1 MVLTP
6 NFSSAAA
13 SILSV
18 SSMPSR
24 SFATSAPSP
33 AAPRPSSRLSLPGN
47 NSFTKRSSAYLCAP
61 SMSRSA
67 RRRTFSTSAR
77 ASKSWFQCCSAF
89 ACASCSVSSNCSWLS
104 PASAWAP
111 PAWTSAGFDFGV
123 VAWPS
128 SVLILRYS
136 PLLVLR
142 KKPQP
147 PSRRGR
153 LPICGS
159 LPEIQGGTEQLGG
172 DVDQR
177 NHPFVRHARGPD
189 HAQHAQRPA
198 ARPVGR
204 GHHAA
209 IAQHFITRFIADE
222 DLHAVAVDALIQQMQ
237 NVALLRKGLEQLT
250 QHSYI
255 REFGKAHEIG
265 LTREHV
271 VALARPLLR
280 LLRHVPRGLQQGRG
294 HVLPLQHGA
303 PPAATPLGQRRSCV
317 FAVEVAGRL
326 RELRRAEAP
335 FGANNVVLHLTVV
348 DDEDREH
355 AVRRQG
361 DEFHMAQDDPFAPR
375 HRHQPRHLRHARKQ
389 SRGAGQQ
396 FGDRRLGGELA
407 LELPQLVVLE
417 ELHAQQGIDEDAIT
431 LRGRNTPRRGVGRG
445 HEAEVLEIGH
455 DVADGS
461 RTQIQVGAARE
472 RARAHRLAV
481 ADVTLDQGLEQ
492 LLRTFVELGRTHVI
506 SPAFIPSTHSWH
518 SLYESANATSRPHR
532 CQGAPARRRRGWR
545 AVARVLTKRANRSRA
560 CPINSCPSA
569 CSANTAL

>member
-33 AAPRPSSRLSLPGN
+33 AAARPSSRLSLTGN
-47 NSFTKRSSAYLCAP
+47 NSFTKRSSAY
-61 SMSRSA
+61 
-67 RRRTFSTSAR
+67 
-77 ASKSWFQCCSAF
+77 CSG
-89 ACASCSVSSNCSWLS
+89 SSNCSWLS

-111 PAWTSAGFDFGV
+111 PAWASAGFDFGV

-142 KKPQP
+142 KKPKP

-159 LPEIQGGTEQLGG
+159 LPEIQGGTEQLGC

-255 REFGKAHEIG
+255 
-265 LTREHV
+265 
-271 VALARPLLR
+271 
-280 LLRHVPRGLQQGRG
+280 
-294 HVLPLQHGA
+294 
-303 PPAATPLGQRRSCV
+303 
-317 FAVEVAGRL
+317 
-326 RELRRAEAP
+326 
-335 FGANNVVLHLTVV
+335 
-348 DDEDREH
+348 
-355 AVRRQG
+355 
-361 DEFHMAQDDPFAPR
+361 
-375 HRHQPRHLRHARKQ
+375 
-389 SRGAGQQ
+389 
-396 FGDRRLGGELA
+396 
-407 LELPQLVVLE
+407 
-417 ELHAQQGIDEDAIT
+417 
-431 LRGRNTPRRGVGRG
+431 
-445 HEAEVLEIGH
+445 
-455 DVADGS
+455 
-461 RTQIQVGAARE
+461 
-472 RARAHRLAV
+472 
-481 ADVTLDQGLEQ
+481 
-492 LLRTFVELGRTHVI
+492 
-506 SPAFIPSTHSWH
+506 
-518 SLYESANATSRPHR
+518 
-532 CQGAPARRRRGWR
+532 
-545 AVARVLTKRANRSRA
+545 
-560 CPINSCPSA
+560 
-569 CSANTAL
+569 